1 MPPKAPP
8 PKKLTKKELKEKAEQ
23 EKKEREEQE
32 RIRKEA
38 EEKQRQ
44 EEERLRKQEEERLAQ
59 EEKARLQE
67 EEIENEVQRSVF
79 KENLDNAKKVARA
92 NDDWDKFL
100 ICSIKPDI
108 TQESQLTTFITML
121 REQKIINELKVPEEL
136 QKLQQAENIERDIH
150 RFLTQLKAE
159 RKLQQN
165 QQQLQQQQQQ
175 QIFQNDTVARNKLYI
190 TQIREI
196 IIKKLEEINTQM
208 VLNAELFIDEKF
220 AELTKKANEGAKGT
234 FKLDDKTKQEV
245 IKTFPPTEDFK
256 YGIFIYPSNK
266 PSGYRHKP
274 NEYPELQLAVDVPRS
289 ISVFLQK
296 IIWTSFDN
304 YSPDTYSKYRIVG
317 GVLDIEYL
325 QMLPPPKKV
334 NTWTLKS
341 NYELKETVKR
351 LAFELNATFKVSYQ
365 LPSYIWIPN
374 KENQKVWRVA
384 FFDRVSEQWI
394 TDGVEDAKLDKGTNI
409 VASVPKLGPIGLL
422 QERCLDYPYKSFKL
436 RCVGNEKAILDI
448 QGARDLFKFEIGP
461 GYIQLL
467 KKDTEFQHFAYKKL
481 LVGALFYELYRSGVN
496 FIPVNEDAQSANIV
510 QKDEGAEE
518 LALNDLSEAVRG
530 FYIESSRWN
539 NSDTGPQIVVK
550 LKENPEF
557 DEEFAENQEKDWK
570 TIKWWNNKC
579 AIIQARDSHQK
590 CNQALLQDTETHCN
604 LEVLLKMHSLTT
616 QETLGRMK
624 DLHYVIF
631 IETIQQVLRITKLLS
646 FTVRD

>member
-8 PKKLTKKELKEKAEQ
+8 PKKLTKKELKEKAEL
-23 EKKEREEQE
+23 EKREREEFE
-32 RIRKEA
+32 RIRKEE

-44 EEERLRKQEEERLAQ
+44 EQERLRKLEEERLAA

-67 EEIENEVQRSVF
+67 EEIENEVQKSVF
-79 KENLDNAKKVARA
+79 KENLENAKKVAKA

-100 ICSIKPDI
+100 NCSTNPDI
-108 TQESQLTTFITML
+108 TQEAQLTTFITIFKESKSL
-121 REQKIINELKVPEEL
+121 QDLKIPEEL
-136 QKLQQAENIERDIH
+136 QKLQQAENIVRDIYK
-150 RFLTQLKAE
+150 FLTQLKAE
-159 RKLQQN
+159 RKFNQN
-165 QQQLQQQQQQ
+165 NSHQQQP
-175 QIFQNDTVARNKLYI
+175 INQNDIVFRNQSYI
-190 TQIREI
+190 NSIREI
-196 IIKKLEEINTQM
+196 IHKKIEEINTQM
-208 VLNAELFIDEKF
+208 VLYAEYFIEEKF
-220 AELTKKANEGAKGT
+220 AELTKKANEGAKGA
-234 FKLDDKTKQEV
+234 FKIDDKTKQEV
-245 IKTFPPTEDFK
+245 IKTFSPTEDFK

-274 NEYPELQLAVDVPRS
+274 NDYPELQLAVDVPRS
-289 ISVFLQK
+289 ISIFIQK
-296 IIWTSFDN
+296 ILYISFDS
-304 YSPDTYSKYRIVG
+304 YSPNTYSKYRIVG

-334 NTWTLKS
+334 NNWTLRS
-341 NYELKETVKR
+341 NYELKEQVKR
-351 LAFELNATFKVSYQ
+351 LNFELNATFKVSYQ

-384 FFDRVSEQWI
+384 FFDRNSEQWI
-394 TDGVEDAKLDKGTNI
+394 TDGVEDAKLDKGVNI

-448 QGARDLFKFEIGP
+448 QGLRDLFKFEIGP

-467 KKDTEFQHFAYKKL
+467 KKDPEFSHFANKKL
-481 LVGALFYELYRSGVN
+481 SVGALFYELYRSGVN
-496 FIPVNEDAQSANIV
+496 FMPVQEDCQAANIV
-510 QKDEGAEE
+510 QKDEAAEE
-518 LALNDLSEAVRG
+518 LALTDLSEAVRG
-530 FYIESSRWN
+530 FFIESSRWN
-539 NSDTGPQIVVK
+539 NSDTGQQIIAK
-550 LKENPEF
+550 IKENPEF

-579 AIIQARDSHQK
+579 AIIQARDSHSK
-590 CNQALLQDTETHCN
+590 CNQQLLPDTESHCN

-616 QETLGRMK
+616 QDIISKMK

-646 FTVRD
+646 FTIRD